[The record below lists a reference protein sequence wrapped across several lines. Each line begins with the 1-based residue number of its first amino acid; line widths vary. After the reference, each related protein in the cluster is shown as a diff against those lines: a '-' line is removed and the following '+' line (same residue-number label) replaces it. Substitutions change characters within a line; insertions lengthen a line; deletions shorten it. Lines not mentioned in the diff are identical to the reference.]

1 MATFHT
7 VKDAVKLFDAGF
19 SGGKPLNKRKEQG
32 VLVEETN
39 LCFWNREVNKLKEKI
54 KNAEKTK
61 IEALLELEEAKK
73 TVEHL
78 SQKLGIKQ
86 NVRSG
91 EKDLDLSTSVRGVTT
106 ELGFAKESIHRVAEE
121 ESELCLLME
130 SLNPELQKV
139 EKEHSE
145 LKESEQRERDQ
156 AIEKLKKETKDAKT
170 ELKLLEEELKI
181 AVFEAQEAEAA
192 EKHAREQLNVAVLQS
207 DFRSSSAEVKE
218 SGTEELTETE
228 ALRACRDETLKT
240 LEMSEREIEDIKAA
254 TQDALK
260 KAEMAQEAT
269 NVVDVELKRRRK
281 AASRIWAESKMCAKS
296 TKEVLKS
303 KPRSSSK
310 EGCLVKC

>member
-1 MATFHT
+1 M
-7 VKDAVKLFDAGF
+7 
-19 SGGKPLNKRKEQG
+19 
-32 VLVEETN
+32 EETSIC
-39 LCFWNREVNKLKEKI
+39 LWNREVNKLKEKI

-61 IEALLELEEAKK
+61 IEALLELEEAKI

-86 NVRSG
+86 NMRND
-91 EKDLDLSTSVRGVTT
+91 EKDLDLSTSVRVVTS
-106 ELGFAKESIHRVAEE
+106 ELGVAKESLHRVAEE
-121 ESELCLLME
+121 ESELCILMD
-130 SLNPELQKV
+130 SLKLELQKV

-156 AIEKLKKETKDAKT
+156 AIEELKKETEDAKT
-170 ELKLLEEELKI
+170 ELLMLEEELRI
-181 AVFEAQEAEAA
+181 TLFEAQEAKAA
-192 EKHAREQLNVAVLQS
+192 EEYAREQLNVAVLQS
-207 DFRSSSAEVKE
+207 DFRSSAEMK
-218 SGTEELTETE
+218 GNGGDELTETE

-269 NVVDVELKRRRK
+269 IVVDVELKRRRK
-281 AASRIWAESKMCAKS
+281 AASRILAESKMCAKS

-303 KPRSSSK
+303 KPRSASK